1 MLTSVLVA
9 MVAAGACGKSKK
21 DDAGGGAGGATCA
34 EAAANYVALEATD
47 GLSRFAR
54 LKPTPAQITALT
66 AMIETHCST
75 GIGAGP
81 GMTDKPWNAATRD
94 CVKAAKA
101 GSLGESPVDDC
112 FKKMGRGYS
121 LNVSQVAFN
130 FVEAEK
136 AKAPPPAEPPPP
148 PPPVDPSA
156 PPAGTEPVPPPAP
169 PTPVPAQ

>member
-136 AKAPPPAEPPPP
+136 AKAPPP
-148 PPPVDPSA
+148 VDPSA